1 MHILL
6 IYPGGRQEHGLLLA
20 GSARSIRITMPDR
33 ADAMEFCLVEGAWV
47 AESGAVIEIGAMA
60 ACETS
65 PSVRFEDA
73 PRPQAR
79 RAVA

>member
-1 MHILL
+1 M
-6 IYPGGRQEHGLLLA
+6 PGLA
-20 GSARSIRITMPDR
+20 DL
-33 ADAMEFCLVEGAWV
+33 MEFRLVEGAWV
-47 AESGAVIEIGAMA
+47 AESGAAIEIGAMT

-65 PSVRFEDA
+65 PKMRFEDA